1 MAKLRNLVMRGA
13 TKQVGGMVTYQRAG
27 ETIARELAASVKNP
41 RTNKQMLQRTKLA
54 NLVNF
59 YRANKAWMKNAFES
73 KKAGL
78 SDYNRLV
85 SLNVEGNSIRLTKT
99 QANFG
104 VCIADRYMV
113 SAGSLPTIQYENQS
127 GTIMVD
133 LEFTNAGSTLT
144 TVGQLST
151 GLISKGWQNGD
162 QLSIIV
168 MNQIPG
174 LSVEE
179 PRLDVKA
186 FEVKLDSSSTE
197 LLSAYFPQAYIS
209 FGVGSGNKAHAEID
223 GGVDIFGAV
232 AIHSR
237 SIAGKTY
244 VSTQMVE
251 MNDDEFIIDYSAD
264 AQAELAIKSYGE
276 SKEVFLDSDVAHKA

>member
-59 YRANKAWMKNAFES
+59 YRANKAWMKNAFEN
-73 KKAGL
+73 KQAGL

-85 SLNVEGNSIRLTKT
+85 SLNVESNSIRLTKT

-104 VCIADRYMV
+104 VCIADTYMV
-113 SAGSLPTIQYENQS
+113 SAGSLPSIKYAEQS

-133 LEFTNAGSTLT
+133 LEFANAGSTLT

-168 MNQIPG
+168 MNQIEG
-174 LSVEE
+174 LSVDE

-186 FEVKLDSSSTE
+186 FEVKLDSSSSE

-209 FGVGSGNKAHAEID
+209 FGVGSGNKANAEID
-223 GGVDIFGAV
+223 GGVEVFGVV

-244 VSTQMVE
+244 VSTQQVMLSS
-251 MNDDEFIIDYSAD
+251 DDYITMFNTDE
-264 AQAELAIKSYGE
+264 QAEMAIKSYGE